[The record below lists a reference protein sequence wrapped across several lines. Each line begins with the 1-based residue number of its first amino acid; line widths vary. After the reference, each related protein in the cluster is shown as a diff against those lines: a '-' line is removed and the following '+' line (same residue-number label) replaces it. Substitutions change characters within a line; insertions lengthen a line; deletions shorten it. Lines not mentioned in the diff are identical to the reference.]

1 MIEVENLTKFY
12 GPRPAIKGVTFSVDK
27 GEVVG
32 FLGPNGAGK
41 STTLNILSC
50 IMPASSGSARICGR
64 DVFEESMEI
73 RKKIGY
79 LPETPPLYTDMTV
92 TDYLQFTARIRRVPS
107 NKVKASVERVLEKC
121 VLEDVQDR
129 IINRLSKGFQQRVGL
144 AQSMIHDPE
153 ILILD
158 EPTIGLDPIQ
168 IIEIRKLIQEL
179 ASSHTIILSSHILPE
194 ITQICRRVIILNEGE
209 IAAVDSLEGLTSS
222 LNKSERFILKVR
234 NPQKGISEK
243 LGALEKVISVQTKK
257 EGQFL
262 VECEMDSRMQDRVA
276 SLALENSWGIEELKL
291 ISMTLEDIF
300 LRLTMEENEPN
311 NEKSGSGG
319 DA

>member
-12 GPRPAIKGVTFSVDK
+12 GPRPAIKGISFTVNQ

-41 STTLNILSC
+41 STTMNILCC
-50 IMPASSGSARICGR
+50 ILPATGGSAKICGH
-64 DVFEESMEI
+64 DVFEESLEV

-79 LPETPPLYTDMTV
+79 LPETPPLYPDMTV
-92 TDYLQFTARIRRVPS
+92 TSYLKFAAEIRRVPS
-107 NKVKASVERVLEKC
+107 AKVRAAVDRVLEKC
-121 VLEDVQDR
+121 VLQDVRQR
-129 IINRLSKGFQQRVGL
+129 IISRLSKGFQQRVGL

-194 ITQICRRVIILNEGE
+194 ITQICKRVVILNEGE

-234 NPQKGISEK
+234 NPQNDIQDK
-243 LGALEKVISVQTKK
+243 LMALAQVISVK
-257 EGQFL
+257 EEKDSEFL
-262 VECEMDSRMQDRVA
+262 IECGMNSQAQDQVARM
-276 SLALENSWGIEELKL
+276 ALENSWGIEELKL
-291 ISMTLEDIF
+291 VSMTLEEIF
-300 LRLTMEENEPN
+300 LHLTMEEDPPGEAKN
-311 NEKSGSGG
+311 GV